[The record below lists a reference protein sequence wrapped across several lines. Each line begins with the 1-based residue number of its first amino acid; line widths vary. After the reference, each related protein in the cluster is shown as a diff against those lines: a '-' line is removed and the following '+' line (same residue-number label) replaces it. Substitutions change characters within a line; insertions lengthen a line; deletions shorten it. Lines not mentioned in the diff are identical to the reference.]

1 MFAMNHLK
9 SFGLC
14 ALMLVASYASVALT
28 PQHRLSDTATPIDL
42 ASAIPVAFGD
52 WLVDPN
58 VAPVRPSPE
67 QQETLD
73 QTYDQIVSR
82 TYKNSQGARIMLSV
96 AYGSAQTR
104 KMRAHRQEVCYAAQ
118 GFEIQGLRQ
127 DNILVTG
134 TEIPMTRMVAVQRSR
149 VEPVTY
155 WFTIGDSLVRSYLDR
170 QIVQLKYAFSGF
182 VPDGYLFRVSSLSSD
197 TDTAFSDQISFS
209 SELLRSMD
217 RRLAEKLIG
226 KAPI

>member
-1 MFAMNHLK
+1 MNHWKNFCL
-9 SFGLC
+9 S
-14 ALMLVASYASVALT
+14 ALMLCASYASIALT
-28 PQHRLSDTATPIDL
+28 PHQLLSDTATPIDL
-42 ASAIPVAFGD
+42 ASAIPINFGD
-52 WLVDPN
+52 WIIDPN

-73 QTYDQIVSR
+73 QIYDQLVSR
-82 TYKNSQGARIMLSV
+82 TYKNSQGVRMMLSV

-118 GFEIQGLRQ
+118 GFEIKDLRQ
-127 DNILVTG
+127 DNVLLNG
-134 TEIPMTRMVAVQRSR
+134 AEIPMTRMVAAQRSR

-155 WFTIGDSLVRSYLDR
+155 WFTIGDSPVRSYMDR

-197 TDTAFSDQISFS
+197 SNKAFAEQIDFS

-217 RRLAEKLIG
+217 RRLAEKLVG
-226 KAPI
+226 KLPG

>member
-14 ALMLVASYASVALT
+14 ALMLFASYASVALT
-28 PQHRLSDTATPIDL
+28 PQHLLSDTATPIDL
-42 ASAIPVAFGD
+42 VSAIPVAFGD

-118 GFEIQGLRQ
+118 GFEIKGLRQ

-182 VPDGYLFRVSSLSSD
+182 VPDGYLFRVSSISSD